1 MSALNAV
8 SDKVDNMDEFLVAAL
23 NAVSDIIG
31 NMDQFPVSVC

>member
-8 SDKVDNMDEFLVAAL
+8 SDKVDNMDEFRVAAL
-23 NAVSDIIG
+23 NAVSDKIG